1 MLLKSILQKNLKE
14 LELAKHYT
22 SVVRL
27 FEHCGIDYNSEI
39 IISRIKKQ
47 IKIEFDQSENG
58 LIQINEF
65 TYNKTDV
72 LKTLESSNALDIIK
86 LEQLIWKHSRVLS
99 FLEKFSFSIE
109 LLDEIFW
116 IKQSEGID
124 FTIISSYLAF
134 SFHQC
139 SKSLINKKDF
149 NNLSKLYKLKI
160 HIQQEDK
167 EAAFASIPSF
177 IESNIAYFR
186 NISSV
191 NAGDTIVKMHYWF
204 KPGWSGF
211 LNEMPDEYHFEKV
224 KLVEGLI
231 HFLVEI
237 QKKYPKKT
245 IELSNELYCVNKL
258 PPDIEA
264 LIRNNHEIVTSAAYG
279 REESSSP
286 WWVVVV
292 IVVILRMLASAL

>member
-1 MLLKSILQKNLKE
+1 MQKNLKAQ
-14 LELAKHYT
+14 ELARHYT
-22 SVVRL
+22 SIIRL
-27 FEHCGIDYNSEI
+27 FEFCGIDYSDEI
-39 IISRIKKQ
+39 NISRIKKQ

-58 LIQINEF
+58 LIQIQDF

-72 LKTLESSNALDIIK
+72 LQTLDAGNAVEIIK
-86 LEQLIWKHSRVLS
+86 LEQLIWKHPRVIV

-116 IKQSEGID
+116 INKSEGID
-124 FTIISSYLAF
+124 FTIISPYLAF

-139 SKSLINKKDF
+139 SKSFLNKSDF
-149 NNLSKLYKLKI
+149 NNLAKLYKMKMY
-160 HIQQEDK
+160 IQQEDK
-167 EAAFASIPSF
+167 EAAFSSIPTF
-177 IESNIAYFR
+177 IESNTAYFR

-191 NAGDTIVKMHYWF
+191 NAGDTIVKLHYWF
-204 KPGWSGF
+204 KPGWSSF

-237 QKKYPKKT
+237 QKKHPKKT
-245 IELSNELYCVNKL
+245 IELSSELYCVNKL

-286 WWVVVV
+286 WWVIAV
-292 IVVILRMLASAL
+292 IILILRLLAAII